1 MKQLKNSGV
10 DSANNLTK
18 KPPQGGSVPVQK
30 RQVET
35 VEAFARR
42 TQTRSQT
49 PAQTRAKARV
59 EKTHQEPK
67 DRPRV
72 KLSDIHFPA
81 QTGNMAALR
90 FSLRTID
97 ALCVTAVILI
107 SIWSGYIGINNKA
120 VLAPLAAGLTG
131 AIGFFTALF
140 LVKAH
145 QFSPAE
151 TYGAHMK
158 KVMLGAAAALGVW
171 LAIALIAKPDTFLP
185 DALAISGL
193 LATATLLVLH
203 TVYYIWIKRQHE
215 RGQLIPTIVMLG
227 ATEAARRLI
236 EENARTRE
244 LNILAIFDER
254 LSRAPHNI
262 HGVPVVG
269 KIKDML
275 GWDALPYVDRIIV
288 TLPNLA
294 EARKTAFVNQV
305 RQLPNRIAFV
315 VDEFENLNHVQ
326 QRLTQIAAIGTRD
339 ISGKT
344 FSGSAVFAKRFMDI
358 AISGTALLFGAP
370 VLAIIALA
378 IKLDSP
384 GPVLFKQKRQGFNN
398 RIFDVF
404 KFRSLKVEDEDK
416 SARSQVTKG
425 DSRVTKVGR
434 FIRKTSL
441 DELPQLLNVLK
452 GDMSLVGPRPHAVGM
467 HTGDIETYKLVD
479 EYAHRLKVKPGLTG
493 WAQINGSRGPL
504 HDAEGVARRV
514 QLDIEYIERSSVL
527 FDLMIM
533 VKTLPCLLGDSE
545 NDR

>member
-1 MKQLKNSGV
+1 MKKLQKPGV
-10 DSANNLTK
+10 GPANNPTK
-18 KPPQGGSVPVQK
+18 DTRRAAHSPVPK

-35 VEAFARR
+35 VEAFSRR
-42 TQTRSQT
+42 TK
-49 PAQTRAKARV
+49 PRV
-59 EKTHQEPK
+59 EKIHQEPE

-72 KLSDIHFPA
+72 KVNEIKFPA
-81 QTGNMAALR
+81 QTGNMAAVR

-97 ALCVTAVILI
+97 AIFVTAVILV
-107 SIWSGYIGINNKA
+107 SIWSGYVGVNNKA
-120 VLAPLAAGLTG
+120 VIAPLAAGLSG
-131 AIGFFTALF
+131 AMGFFGALF

-151 TYGAHMK
+151 TYSAHMK
-158 KVMLGAAAALGVW
+158 KIMLGAAAALGVW
-171 LAIALIAKPDTFLP
+171 LALALIAKPDTFLP

-193 LATATLLVLH
+193 LATATLMILH
-203 TVYYIWIKRQHE
+203 TVYYAWIKREHE

-275 GWDALPYVDRIIV
+275 DWDALPYVDRIIV
-288 TLPNLA
+288 TLPNFA
-294 EARKTAFVNQV
+294 ESRKTAFVNQV
-305 RQLPNRIAFV
+305 RKLPNRIAFV
-315 VDEFENLNHVQ
+315 VDEFEHLDHVQ
-326 QRLTQIAAIGTRD
+326 QRLTQIAEIGTRE
-339 ISGKT
+339 ITGKP
-344 FSGSAVFAKRFMDI
+344 FSGSAVFAKRAMDI
-358 AISGTALLFGAP
+358 LISGTALLLGAP
-370 VLAIIALA
+370 VLALIALA

-384 GPVLFKQKRQGFNN
+384 GPVLFKQQRQGFNN
-398 RIFDVF
+398 RIFSVF

-416 SARSQVTKG
+416 DARSQVTKG
-425 DSRVTKVGR
+425 DSRVTRVGR

-514 QLDIEYIERSSVL
+514 QLDLEYIERSNVF
-527 FDLMIM
+527 FDFMIM

>member
-1 MKQLKNSGV
+1 MEQMRKLDV
-10 DSANNLTK
+10 DSAK
-18 KPPQGGSVPVQK
+18 SPRQSVPMPTPET
-30 RQVET
+30 RQVAT
-35 VEAFARR
+35 VETFTRR
-42 TQTRSQT
+42 TKQRVDGS
-49 PAQTRAKARV
+49 RARKAMHVNKRAR
-59 EKTHQEPK
+59 T
-67 DRPRV
+67 
-72 KLSDIHFPA
+72 KLSDIKFPE

-90 FSLRTID
+90 FTLRITDAVLVTTI
-97 ALCVTAVILI
+97 ILL
-107 SIWSGYIGINNKA
+107 SIWSSYVGVNNKA
-120 VLAPLAAGLTG
+120 VIAPLAAGLTG
-131 AIGFFTALF
+131 AIGFSVALF
-140 LVKAH
+140 LMKAH
-145 QFSPAE
+145 QFSPVE
-151 TYGAHMK
+151 TYGSHMK
-158 KVMLGAAAALGVW
+158 KVLLGAAAALGVW
-171 LAIALIAKPDTFLP
+171 LCTALIIKPDTFLP

-193 LATATLLVLH
+193 LATSVLLCLH
-203 TVYYIWIKRQHE
+203 TLYYIWIKRQHTQ
-215 RGQLIPTIVMLG
+215 GQLMPTIVMLG
-227 ATEAARRLI
+227 ATDAARRLI

-269 KIKDML
+269 KIEDML
-275 GWDALPYVDRIIV
+275 SWDALPYVDRIIV

-294 EARKTAFVNQV
+294 ESRKTAFVNQV
-305 RQLPNRIAFV
+305 RKLPNRIAFV
-315 VDEFENLNHVQ
+315 VDEFEHLDHVQ
-326 QRLTQIAAIGTRD
+326 QRLSQIAEIGTRD
-339 ISGKT
+339 IAGT
-344 FSGSAVFAKRFMDI
+344 PFSGGAVFAKRIMDI
-358 AISGTALLFGAP
+358 TISGTALLFGAP
-370 VLAIIALA
+370 VLALIALA
-378 IKLDSP
+378 IKLESP

-398 RIFDVF
+398 RVFNVF

-425 DSRVTKVGR
+425 DTRVTRVGR

-504 HDAEGVARRV
+504 HDAEGVERRV
-514 QLDIEYIERSSVL
+514 QLDIEYIERSGIF

-533 VKTLPCLLGDSE
+533 IKTLPCLLGDSE

>member
-1 MKQLKNSGV
+1 MTQI
-10 DSANNLTK
+10 K
-18 KPPQGGSVPVQK
+18 KPGVGPTANPTKDAHTAVQK
-30 RQVET
+30 RPAQNPHGQMRQVET
-35 VEAFARR
+35 VEAFTRR
-42 TQTRSQT
+42 TR
-49 PAQTRAKARV
+49 PRV
-59 EKTHQEPK
+59 EKIQQQPK
-67 DRPRV
+67 DRPRT

-97 ALCVTAVILI
+97 AIFVTAVILI
-107 SIWSGYIGINNKA
+107 SIWSGYVGINNKA
-120 VLAPLAAGLTG
+120 VIAPLAAGLSG
-131 AIGFFTALF
+131 AIGFFVALF

-151 TYGAHMK
+151 TYGSHMK
-158 KVMLGAAAALGVW
+158 KVLLGAAAALGVW
-171 LAIALIAKPDTFLP
+171 LALALIAKPDTFLP

-193 LATATLLVLH
+193 LATATLMILH
-203 TVYYIWIKRQHE
+203 TIYFTWIKRQHE

-269 KIKDML
+269 KIKDMMA
-275 GWDALPYVDRIIV
+275 WDALPYVDRIIV

-294 EARKTAFVNQV
+294 ESRKTAFVNQV
-305 RQLPNRIAFV
+305 RKLPNRIAFV
-315 VDEFENLNHVQ
+315 VDEFEHLDHVQ
-326 QRLTQIAAIGTRD
+326 QRLTQIAEIGTRD
-339 ISGKT
+339 ITSKP

-384 GPVLFKQKRQGFNN
+384 GPVLFKQQRQGFNN
-398 RIFDVF
+398 RIFSVF

-425 DSRVTKVGR
+425 DNRVTKVGR

-467 HTGDIETYKLVD
+467 HTGDVATYKLVD

-514 QLDIEYIERSSVL
+514 QLDIEYIERSSVF
-527 FDLMIM
+527 FDLMVM

>member
-1 MKQLKNSGV
+1 MTQN
-10 DSANNLTK
+10 K
-18 KPPQGGSVPVQK
+18 KPGVGPAVNPTHITAKQVQT
-30 RQVET
+30 RQIET
-35 VEAFARR
+35 IDAFAKR
-42 TQTRSQT
+42 TGVGTN
-49 PAQTRAKARV
+49 KAPDSNLANIQKIGQD
-59 EKTHQEPK
+59 EGA
-67 DRPRV
+67 RPRT
-72 KLSDIHFPA
+72 KLSTIQFPR
-81 QTGNMAALR
+81 QTGNMAVVRL
-90 FSLRTID
+90 SLRIVD
-97 ALCVTAVILI
+97 AIFVTAVILI
-107 SIWSGYIGINNKA
+107 SIWGGYIGTNNNN
-120 VLAPLAAGLTG
+120 VLAPLVAGLSG
-131 AIGFFTALF
+131 ALGFFATLYF
-140 LVKAH
+140 VKAH
-145 QFSPAE
+145 HFSPSE
-151 TYGAHMK
+151 SYSGHMK
-158 KVMLGAAAALGVW
+158 RVILGAAAALGVW
-171 LAIALIAKPDTFLP
+171 MSIGLILKPDTFIP

-193 LATATLLVLH
+193 LATATLVVLH
-203 TVYYIWIKRQHE
+203 SFYFVVIKHQQE

-227 ATEAARRLI
+227 ATETARRLI

-269 KIKDML
+269 RIEDML

-288 TLPNLA
+288 TLPGVA
-294 EARKTAFVNQV
+294 SERKKAFVQQV
-305 RQLPNRIAFV
+305 RKLPNRISFV
-315 VDEFENLNHVQ
+315 VDEFEHLDHVQ
-326 QRLTQIAAIGTRD
+326 QRLSQIAEIGMSDVTN
-339 ISGKT
+339 T
-344 FSGSAVFAKRFMDI
+344 PFSGGAIFVKRFVDI

-384 GPVLFKQKRQGFNN
+384 GPVLFKQQRQGFNN
-398 RIFDVF
+398 RVFDVF

-416 SARSQVTKG
+416 TARSQVTKG
-425 DSRVTKVGR
+425 DNRVTRVGR

-479 EYAHRLKVKPGLTG
+479 EYAHRLKMKPGLTG

>member
-1 MKQLKNSGV
+1 MKQMKKQSVGSSINPRQNAPI
-10 DSANNLTK
+10 SAPKT
-18 KPPQGGSVPVQK
+18 

-35 VEAFARR
+35 VEAFTRR
-42 TQTRSQT
+42 TRQRVDGSQ
-49 PAQTRAKARV
+49 AN
-59 EKTHQEPK
+59 KTSKSKKQ
-67 DRPRV
+67 DRV
-72 KLSDIHFPA
+72 KLSEIHFPA
-81 QTGNMAALR
+81 QTGNMAAVRFTLR
-90 FSLRTID
+90 IID
-97 ALCVTAVILI
+97 AIFVTAIILL
-107 SIWSGYIGINNKA
+107 SIWSGYVGVNNKA
-120 VLAPLAAGLTG
+120 VLAPMAAGLTG
-131 AIGFFTALF
+131 AVGFSVALY
-140 LVKAH
+140 LMKAH
-145 QFSPAE
+145 HFSPAE
-151 TYGAHMK
+151 TYGSHMK
-158 KVMLGAAAALGVW
+158 KVLLGAAAALGVW
-171 LAIALIAKPDTFLP
+171 LSTALIIKPDTFLP

-193 LATATLLVLH
+193 FATAVLLCLH
-203 TVYYIWIKRQHE
+203 TLYYTWIKRQHE
-215 RGQLIPTIVMLG
+215 QGQLMPTIVMLG

-269 KIKDML
+269 KIEDML

-294 EARKTAFVNQV
+294 ESRKTAFVNQV
-305 RQLPNRIAFV
+305 RKLPNRIAFV
-315 VDEFENLNHVQ
+315 VDEFEHLDHVQ
-326 QRLTQIAAIGTRD
+326 QRLTQIAEIGTRE
-339 ISGKT
+339 ITGT
-344 FSGSAVFAKRFMDI
+344 PFSGSAVFAKRFVDI

-370 VLAIIALA
+370 VLALIALA

-384 GPVLFKQKRQGFNN
+384 GPVLFKQQRQGFNN
-398 RIFDVF
+398 RIFSVY
-404 KFRSLKVEDEDK
+404 KFRSLKARDEDK

-425 DSRVTKVGR
+425 DTRVTRVGR
-434 FIRKTSL
+434 LIRKTSL

-467 HTGDIETYKLVD
+467 HTGDVATYKLVD

-514 QLDIEYIERSSVL
+514 QLDIEYIERSGVF

-533 VKTLPCLLGDSE
+533 IKTLPCLLGDSE